1 MTFPL
6 EILDHQEDCLQKCF
20 YMMNLIR
27 NKSPEVW
34 EMYQPAFE
42 TLKSDESWEFY
53 QTMVAEYQALLDS
66 EKPAKK
72 KKAKKKLSARKKR

>member
-6 EILDHQEDCLQKCF
+6 EVLDHQEDCLQKCF

-34 EMYQPAFE
+34 EKYQPAFE
-42 TLKSDESWEFY
+42 SLKPNESWDFY
-53 QTMVAEYQALLDS
+53 QTMVAEYQALLD
-66 EKPAKK
+66 KPAKK
-72 KKAKKKLSARKKR
+72 KKAKKKISARKKK

>member
-6 EILDHQEDCLQKCF
+6 EMLDDHEDCLQKCF

-27 NKSPEVW
+27 NKSPELW

-42 TLKSDESWEFY
+42 TLKRDESWEFY
-53 QTMVAEYQALLDS
+53 QTMVAEYQALLN
-66 EKPAKK
+66 EKPSKK
-72 KKAKKKLSARKKR
+72 KKAARKKK

>member
-6 EILDHQEDCLQKCF
+6 EIFEHQEDCLQKCF

-34 EMYQPAFE
+34 EKYQPEFE
-42 TLKSDESWEFY
+42 SLKPNESWDFY
-53 QTMVAEYQALLDS
+53 QQMVAEYQLLLDQS
-66 EKPAKK
+66 AKK
-72 KKAKKKLSARKKR
+72 KKAKKKISARRKK